1 MFSDRAPKSPAAIK
15 PLRNT
20 RSGIYRPLRVFVIS
34 VFLGA
39 LPLVINAEVRSPP
52 PAIGFDLPLKCKLGQ
67 NCWVMNYVDH
77 DSSSV
82 VADSACGPRSYDGH
96 KGTDFAVR
104 DMQAMRRGVYVRAI
118 AAGTVR
124 RLRNNV
130 NGHGLKIP
138 ADQVQG
144 KECGNDVVI
153 RHADGWESQYCH
165 LGRGSIRVKRGDPI
179 ARGEPIGQIGMSGRT
194 AFPHVHL
201 SLRKDGQLVDPAN
214 GRPVGKGC
222 GIGGKSLFKK
232 SSKIRYHRSRLYA
245 AGFAPSVPTGS
256 DIKRDAETPPLIVRD
271 APAVVFWAAIFGA
284 AKGSRLQLTIIAPDG
299 KKFWTRDV
307 AITRNQAWRM
317 AYIGRKRKAGR
328 RWPSGR
334 YRGVATLHSATA
346 KGKKSQTQQI
356 SVDIP

>member
-1 MFSDRAPKSPAAIK
+1 MA
-15 PLRNT
+15 
-20 RSGIYRPLRVFVIS
+20 
-34 VFLGA
+34 
-39 LPLVINAEVRSPP
+39 INAEERSLL
-52 PAIGFDLPLKCKLGQ
+52 AIDFDLPLKCKLGQ

-104 DMQAMRRGVYVRAI
+104 DMQVMRRGVDVRAI

-130 NGHGLKIP
+130 TDHGLKIP
-138 ADQVQG
+138 VDQNQG
-144 KECGNDVVI
+144 KECGNGIVI

-165 LGRGSIRVKRGDPI
+165 LARGSIRVNRGDQI
-179 ARGEPIGQIGMSGRT
+179 ARGEAIGQVGMSGRT
-194 AFPHVHL
+194 EFPHVHL
-201 SLRKDGQLVDPAN
+201 SLRKDGQLVDPVN
-214 GRPVGKGC
+214 GRSVGKGC
-222 GIGGKSLFKK
+222 GIDGKSLFKK
-232 SSKIRYHRSRLYA
+232 PSKNRYHRSRLYA

-256 DIKRDAETPPLIVRD
+256 VIKKDAETPPMIARD

-284 AKGSRLQLTIIAPDG
+284 AKGSRLQLTIVAPDG
-299 KKFWTRDV
+299 KKSWTRDV

-334 YRGVATLHSATA
+334 YRGVATLHSASA
-346 KGKKSQTQQI
+346 KGKTTQTQQI

>member
-1 MFSDRAPKSPAAIK
+1 MGVSAEERSDLTKD
-15 PLRNT
+15 
-20 RSGIYRPLRVFVIS
+20 
-34 VFLGA
+34 
-39 LPLVINAEVRSPP
+39 
-52 PAIGFDLPLKCKLGQ
+52 FDLPLKCTLGQ

-77 DSSSV
+77 DSSSA

-104 DMQAMRRGVYVRAI
+104 DMQAMRQGVEVRAI

-124 RLRNNV
+124 RLRNDIND
-130 NGHGLKIP
+130 HGLKIP
-138 ADQVQG
+138 ADQVKG
-144 KECGNDVVI
+144 KACGNGVVI

-165 LGRGSIRVKRGDPI
+165 LGRGSIRVKIGDPI
-179 ARGEPIGQIGMSGRT
+179 VRGETIGQIGMSGRT
-194 AFPHVHL
+194 AFPHLHL
-201 SLRKDGQLVDPAN
+201 SLRKDGQLVDPVN
-214 GRPVGKGC
+214 GRNVGKGC
-222 GIGGKSLFKK
+222 GINGKTLFNK

-245 AGFAPSVPTGS
+245 AGFVPSVPTGS
-256 DIKRDAETPPLIVRD
+256 VIKRDASTPPVIAQD

-284 AKGSRLQLTIIAPDG
+284 AKGSRLQLTIVAPDG

-307 AITRNQAWRM
+307 AITRDQAWRM

>member
-1 MFSDRAPKSPAAIK
+1 MFLSLAPKYLAAIK
-15 PLRNT
+15 LLLKIGR
-20 RSGIYRPLRVFVIS
+20 GIYCPFRVLVLS
-34 VFLGA
+34 VLLGA
-39 LPLVINAEVRSPP
+39 LPLAISAEELSVR
-52 PAIGFDLPLKCKLGQ
+52 AKFFDLPLKCKLGQ
-67 NCWVMNYVDH
+67 TCWVMNYVDH
-77 DSSSV
+77 DSSSA

-104 DMQAMRRGVYVRAI
+104 DMQMMRRGVDVLAI
-118 AAGTVR
+118 AAGTVQ

-130 NGHGLKIP
+130 ADHGLKIP

-144 KECGNDVVI
+144 KECGNGVVI

-165 LGRGSIRVKRGDPI
+165 LGRGSIRVNRGDQI
-179 ARGEPIGQIGMSGRT
+179 RRGETIGQIGMSGWT

-201 SLRKDGQLVDPAN
+201 SLRKDGQLIDPVN
-214 GRPVGKGC
+214 GRNVGKGC
-222 GIGGKSLFKK
+222 GIDGKTFFKNA
-232 SSKIRYHRSRLYA
+232 SEIRYHRSRLYA
-245 AGFAPSVPTGS
+245 AGFAPSVPTGGV
-256 DIKRDAETPPLIVRD
+256 IKRDAGTPPVIARD

-346 KGKKSQTQQI
+346 EGKTTQTQQI